1 MASDA
6 DTVAWLLI
14 RTAADLRIAEG
25 NVAQLSAG
33 LQQRDAKI
41 AALEAKVAELTAAG
55 EEGTDG
61 PA

>member
-14 RTAADLRIAEG
+14 RTAADLRISEG
-25 NVAQLSAG
+25 KVAQLSAG
-33 LQQRDAKI
+33 LQQRDAQI
-41 AALEAKVAELTAAG
+41 TALEAQVAELTSTG
-55 EEGTDG
+55 EDGTDG